1 MKILI
6 VLTSHRELG
15 NTGKKSGFWVEEFVA
30 PHHALKD
37 AGDSITIASPTS
49 GIIKS
54 RRKLLK
60 LLEEKK

>member
-15 NTGKKSGFWVEEFVA
+15 NMGKKSGFWVEEFVA
-30 PHHALKD
+30 PHDQLKD
-37 AGDSITIASPTS
+37 EVASITIASPTS